1 MLAVL
6 DDAQMR
12 TLIGYRPTSFGQRR
26 VHLGALLTSEQNENC
41 LRGVDVW
48 GEQDESSGLLGAD
61 LRA

>member
-26 VHLGALLTSEQNENC
+26 VHLAALLTLDTGVVRQN
-41 LRGVDVW
+41 
-48 GEQDESSGLLGAD
+48 
-61 LRA
+61 